1 MERDPEIDIER
12 NPAKRPVAVER
23 STVAT
28 MTGLGPLAARRDDR
42 VHWGPVWAGF
52 VVSLLAMIILGSL
65 AAAIGLA
72 SVVPADAATT
82 EAAQT
87 GGGVAA
93 AIIVLL
99 SLFLGGYASGYLLES
114 WGVRFGAAH
123 GVLVAGLVLT
133 IAVLGTAI
141 GSVGLGSALG
151 TIFGALNMGRIFDPR
166 AYANIPPEAIA
177 ATAARAAGWFTV
189 IALLCVGAAAL
200 GGYLATRRD
209 RGREVSRDV
218 TT

>member
-12 NPAKRPVAVER
+12 NPVRRGVGTER
-23 STVAT
+23 GTVTA
-28 MTGLGPLAARRDDR
+28 MGPSLAPLAARRDDQ
-42 VHWGPVWAGF
+42 VHWGPVWAGL

-72 SVVPADAATT
+72 SVVPADPAATA
-82 EAAQT
+82 AAQT

-99 SLFLGGYASGYLLES
+99 SLFLGGYAAGRLLGV
-114 WGVRFGAAH
+114 WGAPWGAAH
-123 GVLVAGLVLT
+123 GVLVAGLVL
-133 IAVLGTAI
+133 ATALLATA
-141 GSVGLGSALG
+141 GLGG
-151 TIFGALNMGRIFDPR
+151 TMANVFGALNLQRVFNPA
-166 AYANIPPEAIA
+166 AYSNIPAGEIA

-189 IALLCVGAAAL
+189 VALLCVGAAAL
-200 GGYLATRRD
+200 GGYLATRRETP
-209 RGREVSRDV
+209 REVRRDV

>member
-12 NPAKRPVAVER
+12 NPARRHLTVER
-23 STVAT
+23 SAVAALP
-28 MTGLGPLAARRDDR
+28 GLGPLAARREDR

-52 VVSLLAMIILGSL
+52 VVCLLSLIILGSL

-72 SVVPADAATT
+72 AAVPAAPGTT
-82 EAAQT
+82 AAAQT

-93 AIIVLL
+93 ALIVLL
-99 SLFLGGYASGYLLES
+99 SLFIGGYGAGYLLS
-114 WGVRFGAAH
+114 FGGARFGAAH

-133 IAVLGTAI
+133 TAVLGTAL

-151 TIFGALNMGRIFDPR
+151 TIFGALNMGRVFDPR

-200 GGYLATRRD
+200 GGYLATRRNH
-209 RGREVSRDV
+209 GHEVSRDV